1 LNAEIVRQVWQRARF
16 RCEYCHLPT
25 SAILAPFQIDHII
38 ARQHG
43 GSNDPDNLA
52 LSCIHCNRYKGPNI
66 AGIDP
71 NTDQV
76 VPLFHPRRDVWA
88 VHFQWS
94 KAELRPLTASARAT
108 LQVLFMNDPE
118 VVNLRRELMEEGV
131 FPQL

>member
-1 LNAEIVRQVWQRARF
+1 LNPEIVRQVWQRARLC
-16 RCEYCHLPT
+16 CEYCHLPA
-25 SAILAPFQIDHII
+25 SAVLAPFQIDHII

-52 LSCIHCNRYKGPNI
+52 LCCIHCNRYKGPNV

-71 NTDQV
+71 NTSEL
-76 VPLFHPRRDVWA
+76 VPLFHPRRDVWTE
-88 VHFQWS
+88 HFQWS
-94 KAELRPLTASARAT
+94 GAELRALTASARAT

-118 VVNLRRELMEEGV
+118 VVDLRCELMQEGV

>member
-16 RCEYCHLPT
+16 RCEYCHLPA

-43 GSNDPDNLA
+43 GSDDPDNLA
-52 LSCIHCNRYKGPNI
+52 LSCIYCNRYKGPNI

-71 NTDQV
+71 NTDQF
-76 VPLFHPRRDVWA
+76 VPLFHPRRDVWT

-94 KAELRPLTASARAT
+94 GAELRPLTASARAT
-108 LQVLFMNDPE
+108 LQVLSMNDPE
-118 VVNLRRELMEEGV
+118 LVNLRRELMEEGM